1 MLEKINRMNE
11 LFDAYESLL
20 TAKQKLYFELYY
32 QADLSLAEIAGQLEV
47 SRNAVFDN
55 IKRTEKVLENYEE
68 KLSLVANRMA
78 REQLLEEIRQSVQ
91 DEHVKGLIE
100 QLQDLE

>member
-1 MLEKINRMNE
+1 MLEKINRMND
-11 LFDAYESLL
+11 LFDAYDSLL
-20 TAKQKLYFELYY
+20 TAKQKVYFELYY

-55 IKRTEKVLENYEE
+55 IKRTEKMLENYEE
-68 KLSLVANRMA
+68 KLNLVAKRMT
-78 REQLLEEIRQSVQ
+78 RQQLLDEIQQRVQ
-91 DEHVKGLIE
+91 DEYIQELIE